1 MKFNKSM
8 VDFVL
13 DKQRFSETD
22 AIAVFNITNYAN
34 FLSQKLE
41 LFMFVPAVFKDGKWV
56 VLEEPINQKCGN
68 CTSQIGYDCC
78 NEIEY
83 QTALSKVIFE
93 GFELKKNKDESYT
106 LYENENLKVFL
117 IDSSL
122 YFFYKF
128 KSDWLEVSGINTIES
143 ILYFNLDI
151 KESVAKELG
160 LI

>member
-8 VDFVL
+8 VEYVL

-41 LFMFVPAVFKDGKWV
+41 LWMFIACDENRN
-56 VLEEPINQKCGN
+56 VLEEPIKSDFEAIPFDFEGKN
-68 CTSQIGYDCC
+68 YHYLL
-78 NEIEY
+78 EEY

-93 GFELKKNKDESYT
+93 GFVYYGEES
-106 LYENENLKVFL
+106 NV
-117 IDSSL
+117 ICA
-122 YFFYKF
+122 
-128 KSDWLEVSGINTIES
+128 KSDLLLVIFDNNKNDVSIYNFELVKEIKSIED
-143 ILYFNLDI
+143 LLKYNLDI
-151 KESVAKELG
+151 KESIAKELG